1 MGAMGSAIDLSG
13 IGVVDHHCHQWRHS
27 APDYTPETYRPLFTE
42 GNDGRIGEGAASSLY
57 YRWTIREL
65 ARVLG
70 CEPEENAVLAA
81 RADVGREG
89 LAAKLMAE
97 ANIEGAIFDYWYTGR
112 GGDLYTVDQMRDQIG
127 GGWTKSAVRIE
138 SLLESL
144 ILDSADAG
152 EVEDRFRAYLDRDTL
167 LAGGVVALKSIVAYR
182 KGLQIGKPEQ
192 NEAYAY
198 FPEAKAAADQG
209 SVRIND
215 KAFLDYF
222 LRIAIGW
229 ASENRFPIQFHTGY
243 GDPDVYLPTGSPIVM
258 RDVLQ
263 DPAYRDAPLVFLH
276 AAYPYVRE
284 LSYLASVYPN
294 VYLDFGL
301 AIPFVATEYEAILTQ
316 SLALAPTTRV
326 LYSSDG
332 FAVPEHAWFAAV
344 HGRKALANVLAE
356 FFERGMIGEQDQ
368 WQIADQILRGNAY
381 RLYGLEQ
388 PA

>member
-1 MGAMGSAIDLSG
+1 MDSAIDLSD
-13 IGVVDHHCHQWRHS
+13 IGVVDQHCHQWRMS
-27 APDYTPETYRPLFTE
+27 APTYTPETYRPLFTE
-42 GNDGRIGEGAASSLY
+42 GSDARIGEGAGSSLY
-57 YRWTIREL
+57 YRWAIREL
-65 ARVLG
+65 ARVLD
-70 CEPEENAVLAA
+70 CEPAEGAVLEARAAIGADALAA
-81 RADVGREG
+81 R
-89 LAAKLMAE
+89 LMAE
-97 ANIEGAIFDYWYTGR
+97 ANIEGAIIDYWYTGR
-112 GGDLYTVDQMRDQIG
+112 GSDLYSVDEMGQQLG
-127 GGWTKSAVRIE
+127 GVWTKRALRIE

-152 EVEDRFRAYLDRDTL
+152 EVEERFRSRLDRDSL
-167 LAGGVVALKSIVAYR
+167 LADGIVSLKSIVAYR
-182 KGLQIGKPEQ
+182 TGLEISHPEKD
-192 NEAYAY
+192 EALTY
-198 FPEAKAAADQG
+198 FPEAKAASESG
-209 SVRIND
+209 SVRVSD

-229 ASENRFPIQFHTGY
+229 ASENKFPVQFHTGY

-258 RDVLQ
+258 RSILE

-284 LSYLASVYPN
+284 LSYLTSVYPN

-301 AIPFVATEYEAILTQ
+301 AIPFAASEYEMILRQ

-344 HGRKALANVLAE
+344 QGRKALANVLAD
-356 FFERGMIGEQDQ
+356 FHDRGMIGDQEQLE
-368 WQIADQILRGNAY
+368 IANQILRGNAY
-381 RLYGLEQ
+381 RLYGLEP